1 MRVSR
6 WAPLALG
13 GVVWVSA
20 CAASRPATARPDPMR
35 LDRVVLYQNG
45 IGHFERSGHL
55 EGNHLRLS
63 LRPHEVDDVIKTL
76 TVIDRAGQAQTVA
89 AVLPTPAQS
98 TGERVVIDI
107 VLSKPGR
114 DLEVAY
120 AVPTAS
126 WKATYRVALP
136 DKPGGQA
143 LLQAWAMVDNV
154 SEEAWRGVKLTLAT
168 GAPLSFATDLRTP
181 HFVPRPDATGTL
193 VQPGALAPVLAER
206 GKPGDRD
213 ADGIADA
220 SDVCP
225 DQEDRDGFQD
235 DDGCPDLDNDNDRVL
250 DADDRCPNE
259 PEIYNG
265 LEDEDG
271 CPDRGRVL
279 ISESRLMILDKVY
292 FGVGVVEPPPAAYP
306 IIDAVAATLK
316 GNPQIRSLS
325 IAGHAASDERDAW
338 AVSARRATAIRRI
351 LQEKGVTQQLEVVP
365 FGDTQPIAREAEKN
379 RRVEFD
385 ITGRDDDAS
394 ETVNGTSDG
403 GGRAVSPRRGIGAEA
418 LARSVAARG
427 STREVAGATRYELAE
442 RVSVPRGASTLVS
455 VLSKRTAGEDV
466 FLFRPDPGAPGSDL
480 HPLRAARIVLPREV
494 GLEPGPVAV
503 FSQGTFAGEGL
514 LERTSGGETAY
525 IPYAVDGGT
534 VVRVEV
540 TGDER
545 PQRLIAVARGV
556 ATVENATIR
565 RTTYTIEPGA
575 QAAGRIFLRHE
586 PAAGFTMGELPP
598 GSERGERA
606 LLVPV
611 PLVGGRVSKLV
622 IEERQPVERRIAILD
637 REGASLALY
646 IDGANL
652 PPTVLAQVRV
662 IAEARAELGKVEG
675 EIEAVRDGLADAS
688 ERGSDL
694 ERSLA
699 TVAKLP
705 GPDAAALKK
714 RLIASIAAQ
723 TTHAD
728 ELARRLVT
736 ANARQLEA
744 RARVQTAIEG
754 LSLEL
759 ASQ

>member
-1 MRVSR
+1 
-6 WAPLALG
+6 
-13 GVVWVSA
+13 
-20 CAASRPATARPDPMR
+20 MR

-55 EGNHLRLS
+55 EGTHLRLS

-114 DLEVAY
+114 DLEIAY

-193 VQPGALAPVLAER
+193 VQPGALAPVTAER

-235 DDGCPDLDNDNDRVL
+235 DDGCPDLDNDSDRVL

-265 LEDEDG
+265 MEDEDG
-271 CPDRGRVL
+271 CPDRGRVI

-316 GNPQIRSLS
+316 GNPQLRSLS

-365 FGDTQPIAREAEKN
+365 FGDTQPVAREADKN

-385 ITGRDDDAS
+385 ITGRNDDDDG

-403 GGRAVSPRRGIGAEA
+403 GGRRTASPRRGIGAEA
-418 LARSVAARG
+418 LARSVAPKG

-455 VLSKRTAGEDV
+455 VLSRRTAGEDV

-565 RTTYTIEPGA
+565 RTTYSIEPGA

-611 PLVGGRVSKLV
+611 PLVAGRVSRLV

-652 PPTVLAQVRV
+652 PPTVLAQVKV
-662 IAEARAELGKVEG
+662 IAEARAELGKVES

-705 GPDAAALKK
+705 GPEAAALKK